1 MGTQLFGK
9 FTLQWKLDAFALVM
23 WVHLKLSQLKTVK
36 FVKPNFQRMTEA
48 NSITLAKKRYEAL
61 QSPNEIDNFYG
72 YEKELE
78 TMWREFG

>member
-1 MGTQLFGK
+1 
-9 FTLQWKLDAFALVM
+9 
-23 WVHLKLSQLKTVK
+23 
-36 FVKPNFQRMTEA
+36 MTEA

-78 TMWREFG
+78 TMWREFGWEALEANVSNLPVDRSKKTLTKFGKVGINKAHCFSEGANGFR